1 MKCFNMA
8 IFGFAF
14 FIANIFVIFIP
25 NKSKIKSE
33 FMDTLSNELKNLH
46 EEIVYERMQIY
57 IEGYIYGII
66 LSFFTAFIIKNTYNI
81 SNNVIV
87 CLIMS
92 ITIVTNYFYYVL
104 RKKKNLMVV
113 HLTQQNQRN
122 AWYKLYRY
130 MQVKYHIGLLLGVIS
145 SGFFGASLCGK

>member
-1 MKCFNMA
+1 MA

-14 FIANIFVIFIP
+14 FIANIFVVFIP

-33 FMDTLSNELKNLH
+33 FLNTLSIELKNLH

-57 IEGYIYGII
+57 IQGYIYGII
-66 LSFFTAFIIKNTYNI
+66 LSFFTTLLVKKLYNI
-81 SNNVIV
+81 SNNTII

-92 ITIVTNYFYYVL
+92 ITVVTNYFYYML
-104 RKKKNLMVV
+104 HRKKNLMVI
-113 HLTQQNQRN
+113 HLTQEEQRN

-130 MQVKYHIGLLLGVIS
+130 MQVKYHIGLLLGIIS